1 MQPEKRI
8 STDAAFPSG
17 PGRIVLGLGGTLD
30 YEIVW
35 DAQLV
40 QRLAAEHGIRID
52 ECDPTLEITDERSL
66 LAVILGFARERRGG
80 ERFVQSPEV
89 IEAFAALHDKTITL
103 GGTCVRAALVM
114 RTLGIRSTV
123 HLVSIDDDFRRL
135 YPRDCDY
142 ISSADHDGMF
152 PHLIV
157 QLPEHGRIELP
168 DGEIS
173 IQGPNR
179 LIFVNDPPHVQ
190 MKLSTD
196 LRESVSRARWLL
208 VSGFNVMNDPEL
220 LEQRLGEL
228 GSTLEARPTSAVVMF
243 EDAGFHSPQLQ
254 KSVRESMAAI
264 VDVYSM
270 NEDELQTHLG
280 RTVDLLDP
288 GSVGEAIRD
297 IRGLIDHPTIV
308 IHTRHWALA
317 SGPNAER
324 YAKGLP
330 GGISAATARYLHG
343 DDVAAARVAAI
354 AELEPPLEHLR
365 LAESLPRVASEP
377 VVCVPAYS
385 VSVEKPT
392 TIGLGDCFV
401 GGFLAALAT
410 GSDDSD

>member
-8 STDAAFPSG
+8 STDAASPSG

-35 DAQLV
+35 DEQLV

-66 LAVILGFARERRGG
+66 LAVILGFARERQGG

-89 IEAFAALHDKTITL
+89 IEAFAALHHKTITL

-142 ISSADHDGMF
+142 ISSAVRDGMF

-157 QLPEHGRIELP
+157 QLPEHGRIELA

-220 LEQRLGEL
+220 LEQRLREL

-243 EDAGFHSPQLQ
+243 EDAGFHSPRLQ

-280 RTVDLLDP
+280 HTVDLLDP
-288 GSVGEAIRD
+288 GSVAEAIRD
-297 IRGLIDHPTIV
+297 IRCLIDHPTIV

-317 SGPNAER
+317 SGPKAER
-324 YAKGLP
+324 YAKGLR

-343 DDVAAARVAAI
+343 DNVTAARVAAI

-377 VVCVPAYS
+377 IVCVPAYS
-385 VSVEKPT
+385 VSVERPT

-401 GGFLAALAT
+401 GGFLAALT
-410 GSDDSD
+410 TRRDDSD